1 MKRKLLSVILS
12 FLFVFSM
19 AISVSA
25 SADGIEDGSTTIS
38 PRAHD
43 VEANRE
49 LVNTQTLVK
58 HPIGYAK
65 GQPSNG
71 TVFPSYGGGFY
82 WVDGGFGN
90 SVTLNLNLGWGPIS
104 TSVSVG
110 STGGTA
116 GYFVGAPVN
125 KPCKLFVY
133 RDLTCKRY
141 ANYERLIGTSKWWF
155 KGYNTVVTPT
165 RNYFE
170 VRLV

>member
-1 MKRKLLSVILS
+1 MAQYFLLMAADFIG
-12 FLFVFSM
+12 SM
-19 AISVSA
+19 
-25 SADGIEDGSTTIS
+25 
-38 PRAHD
+38 
-43 VEANRE
+43 
-49 LVNTQTLVK
+49 
-58 HPIGYAK
+58 
-65 GQPSNG
+65 
-71 TVFPSYGGGFY
+71 
-82 WVDGGFGN
+82 GGFGN

-116 GYFVGAPVN
+116 GYFVSAPVN

>member
-12 FLFVFSM
+12 FLFDFSM
-19 AISVSA
+19 ARSVSA
-25 SADGIEDGSTTIS
+25 TADGIEDGSTTIS

-43 VEANRE
+43 VEAKRE

-116 GYFVGAPVN
+116 GYFVSAPVN

>member
-43 VEANRE
+43 VEAKRE

-71 TVFPSYGGGFY
+71 TVFPCAVQNFPQIFSSCVTNRPSQSFY
-82 WVDGGFGN
+82 
-90 SVTLNLNLGWGPIS
+90 S
-104 TSVSVG
+104 
-110 STGGTA
+110 
-116 GYFVGAPVN
+116 
-125 KPCKLFVY
+125 
-133 RDLTCKRY
+133 
-141 ANYERLIGTSKWWF
+141 
-155 KGYNTVVTPT
+155 
-165 RNYFE
+165 
-170 VRLV
+170 

>member
-43 VEANRE
+43 VEAKRE

-90 SVTLNLNLGWGPIS
+90 SVTL
-104 TSVSVG
+104 
-110 STGGTA
+110 GTHFYKCLCRLHR
-116 GYFVGAPVN
+116 GYS
-125 KPCKLFVY
+125 
-133 RDLTCKRY
+133 
-141 ANYERLIGTSKWWF
+141 RLLCQRS
-155 KGYNTVVTPT
+155 
-165 RNYFE
+165 RE
-170 VRLV
+170 

>member
-43 VEANRE
+43 VEAKRE

-82 WVDGGFGN
+82 WVDGG
-90 SVTLNLNLGWGPIS
+90 
-104 TSVSVG
+104 VG
-110 STGGTA
+110 
-116 GYFVGAPVN
+116 
-125 KPCKLFVY
+125 
-133 RDLTCKRY
+133 RQD
-141 ANYERLIGTSKWWF
+141 I
-155 KGYNTVVTPT
+155 
-165 RNYFE
+165 
-170 VRLV
+170 

>member
-43 VEANRE
+43 VEAKRE

-116 GYFVGAPVN
+116 GYFVSAPVN

-141 ANYERLIGTSKWWF
+141 ANYERLIGTS
-155 KGYNTVVTPT
+155 NM
-165 RNYFE
+165 NA
-170 VRLV
+170 

>member
-43 VEANRE
+43 VEAKRE

-71 TVFPSYGGGFY
+71 TVFPSYGEC
-82 WVDGGFGN
+82 
-90 SVTLNLNLGWGPIS
+90 LCRLHR
-104 TSVSVG
+104 
-110 STGGTA
+110 
-116 GYFVGAPVN
+116 GYS
-125 KPCKLFVY
+125 
-133 RDLTCKRY
+133 
-141 ANYERLIGTSKWWF
+141 RLLCQRS
-155 KGYNTVVTPT
+155 
-165 RNYFE
+165 RE
-170 VRLV
+170 